1 MASFRKH
8 LPKVGEMSCICS
20 CFHSNVKINQSSTP
34 PGKLFC
40 CIRIWLEKNRKTKK
54 DKRIKELSK
63 KQKSY
68 LMRLY
73 NSISESSN
81 FAGPQKIF
89 SELQRRK
96 KFPQISLYQIQKF
109 LSKQESYGLS
119 QGTRN
124 KFHRPSYITYFKYY
138 LIQLDLVD
146 MTKYSKSNNNIK
158 YLLSCID
165 TFSRMLFMQP
175 IKSKQAKDVVAALHI
190 ILRQINEPI
199 VFCCTDKGSEFSS
212 QLFKEKLAEY
222 NIKHYFSTTG
232 SCAHVEIS
240 HRTIKR
246 RILQHMLHRNTENYI
261 DVLQNIISNYNKTIH
276 SSLNLRPIDV
286 TLQNQYDVY
295 QYAKSLRRHK
305 KRSRFKFK
313 IGDSVRIS
321 FRKSIFDRQLAIKWS
336 RETFRVARRYRNQN
350 YNLYKLY
357 DCNNDLIFGSFYEN
371 EMKKVY
377 VDSKTTYAIDKV
389 IKKGKD
395 KSLVTFQNYPKK
407 CTEWILNKDIKNVN

>member
-1 MASFRKH
+1 MAGKNKKNKAK
-8 LPKVGEMSCICS
+8 PK
-20 CFHSNVKINQSSTP
+20 
-34 PGKLFC
+34 
-40 CIRIWLEKNRKTKK
+40 RK
-54 DKRIKELSK
+54 DKRIKELTK

-73 NSISESSN
+73 NSTSESTN
-81 FAGPQKIF
+81 FAGPHKIHL
-89 SELQRRK
+89 ELQRRK
-96 KFPQISLYQIQKF
+96 KFPQISLYQIKKF
-109 LSKQESYGLS
+109 LSKQDTYGLS
-119 QGTRN
+119 QTSRS
-124 KFHRPSYITYFKYY
+124 KFNRPAYITYFKYY

-146 MTKYSKSNNNIK
+146 MTKYSKANSNVK

-175 IKSKQAKDVVAALHI
+175 IKTKQGKDVVAAFQI
-190 ILRQINEPI
+190 ILDQINEPI

-212 QLFKEKLAEY
+212 ALFKEKLKQY

-232 SCAHVEIS
+232 SCAHIEIS

-246 RILQHMLHRNTENYI
+246 RILQHMLRKNTENYI

-295 QYAKSLRRHK
+295 QYANSLRKHK
-305 KRSRFKFK
+305 KRSRFRFK
-313 IGDSVRIS
+313 LGETVRIS
-321 FRKSIFDRQLAIKWS
+321 FRKSIFDRQLAIHWT

-371 EMKKVY
+371 EMKKFY

-407 CTEWILNKDIKNVN
+407 CTEWVSNKDIKDIN